1 MIATRIDSRTY
12 RIGDAHGDFT
22 DTRAVDPWERTVPR
36 LTDKRGYSQKGA
48 PVDDARP
55 IVAELVGKCGSFASA
70 ERESGIPQATLRGIA
85 MKRYRSVNRRV
96 YERLLE
102 WKAGRR

>member
-22 DTRAVDPWERTVPR
+22 DTEPQPWERTVPSAV
-36 LTDKRGYSQKGA
+36 DKRGYSQKGA

-55 IVAELVGKCGSFASA
+55 IVSELVGECGSFAAA
-70 ERESGIPQATLRGIA
+70 ERECGVDQSTLRGIA
-85 MKRYRSVNRRV
+85 MRRHRTVHVLV

>member
-55 IVAELVGKCGSFASA
+55 IVSELLRRFGSFAAA
-70 ERESGIPQATLRGIA
+70 ERECGVDQSTLRGIA
-85 MKRYRSVNRRV
+85 MKRHRTVHVRV

>member
-12 RIGDAHGDFT
+12 RIGDAHGDFA
-22 DTRAVDPWERTVPR
+22 DTEPHPWERTVPSAV
-36 LTDKRGYSQKGA
+36 DKRGYSQKGA
-48 PVDDARP
+48 PVEDARP

-85 MKRYRSVNRRV
+85 MKRYRTVHVRV

>member
-12 RIGDAHGDFT
+12 RIGDAHGDFA
-22 DTRAVDPWERTVPR
+22 DTEPQPWERTVPNAV
-36 LTDKRGYSQKGA
+36 DKRGYSQNGA
-48 PVDDARP
+48 PVEDARP
-55 IVAELVGKCGSFASA
+55 IVSELVVECGSFAAA
-70 ERESGIPQATLRGIA
+70 ERECGVDQSTLRGIA

-102 WKAGRR
+102 WKAESR